1 MRHGKII
8 AAGILLFSL
17 SLVTVGVQDRV
28 VVLRRELYRELLR
41 VHDLEGE
48 ALAWWWKVRAWRTP
62 EGRRRLLRL
71 LGKEAEGPEGR
82 ETSSGSGIRGGDL

>member
-1 MRHGKII
+1 MKHGKTI

-28 VVLRRELYRELLR
+28 VLLRRALYRELLR

-48 ALAWWWKVRAWRTP
+48 ALAWWWKIRKWRTP
-62 EGRRRLLRL
+62 RGRKRLIRL
-71 LGKEAEGPEGR
+71 LGKEADL
-82 ETSSGSGIRGGDL
+82 RGGGEARPSSRVRRDDL

>member
-28 VVLRRELYRELLR
+28 VVLRRALYRELLR

-48 ALAWWWKVRAWRTP
+48 ALAWWWKVRRWRTP
-62 EGRRRLLRL
+62 EGRRRLVRL
-71 LGKEAEGPEGR
+71 LGKDAEGPAGR
-82 ETSSGSGIRGGDL
+82 EAPSVSRVQRDDL

>member
-48 ALAWWWKVRAWRTP
+48 ALAWWWKVREWRTP

-71 LGKEAEGPEGR
+71 LGKKVEEPEGR
-82 ETSSGSGIRGGDL
+82 EASPGSGIRGGDL

>member
-48 ALAWWWKVRAWRTP
+48 ALAWWWKLRKWRTP

-71 LGKEAEGPEGR
+71 LGKKAEGPEGR
-82 ETSSGSGIRGGDL
+82 DASPASRVQRDDL